1 MERQKSDGK
10 WYCFDAHC
18 RKRRREAGAREA
30 GAGITV
36 SSEALRG
43 VQRAQ
48 SRRSGHP
55 KSSLGADC
63 WLSLFFDKFHTRRDF
78 EAIGCGTGTCLCK
91 AESRKFGNDFFAF
104 NTLCSQSKSKS
115 MLNLN

>member
-30 GAGITV
+30 GAGITA

-63 WLSLFFDKFHTRRDF
+63 WLSLFFDKFHMRCDV
-78 EAIGCGTGTCLCK
+78 EAI
-91 AESRKFGNDFFAF
+91 E
-104 NTLCSQSKSKS
+104 
-115 MLNLN
+115 

>member
-30 GAGITV
+30 GAGMTAA
-36 SSEALRG
+36 SEALRG

-48 SRRSGHP
+48 SRRSRG
-55 KSSLGADC
+55 SE
-63 WLSLFFDKFHTRRDF
+63 T
-78 EAIGCGTGTCLCK
+78 E
-91 AESRKFGNDFFAF
+91 FGNSFFVPSAF
-104 NTLCSQSKSKS
+104 ASVIYDV
-115 MLNLN
+115 

>member
-30 GAGITV
+30 GAGITA

-63 WLSLFFDKFHTRRDF
+63 WLSLFFEKSTRD
-78 EAIGCGTGTCLCK
+78 AI
-91 AESRKFGNDFFAF
+91 
-104 NTLCSQSKSKS
+104 SKRLSD
-115 MLNLN
+115 L